1 MSFFSK
7 CRRRILAAIAVVAI
21 AAGGS
26 YPAKAVQTN
35 FTDVKKG
42 DYFYEAVHS
51 LASRGILTG
60 YGDKFKP
67 YQPVTRA
74 QAAKMLALV
83 LGLDTKN
90 VKDPGFS
97 DVKKQ
102 DWYYGPVAALVEAG
116 IIKGDGGKFK
126 PFETLNRAQMAK
138 MVALGFGF
146 QQGKVPTQFTDV
158 KSSDWFSSYVGVLVE
173 KGITKGTTPT
183 TFSPYRAV
191 TRGQLATFLFR
202 AEQSVVNSD
211 SEYGDLIIEDI
222 S

>member
-1 MSFFSK
+1 MRFFSK
-7 CRRRILAAIAVVAI
+7 CRQRMLAVVAI
-21 AAGGS
+21 AVIMMGGS
-26 YPAKAVQTN
+26 YPVQAVQTN
-35 FTDVKKG
+35 FTDVKKE

-51 LASRGILTG
+51 FASRGILSG

-90 VKDPGFS
+90 VKDPGFT
-97 DVKKQ
+97 DVKKA

-116 IIKGDGGKFK
+116 IIKGDGNKFK
-126 PFETLNRAQMAK
+126 PYETLNRAQMAK

-146 QQGKVPTQFTDV
+146 QQGKAPTQFTDV
-158 KSSDWFSSYVGVLVE
+158 KSSDWFSSYVGILVE

-191 TRGQLATFLFR
+191 TRGQLAAFLFR

-211 SEYGDLIIEDI
+211 NGYGDLIIEDI
-222 S
+222 L